1 MRAEHTPLSPDGE
14 AGAEGGER
22 MRSTRLIGIAASAVV
37 AIEMSSGAQAMGRR
51 YAALC

>member
-1 MRAEHTPLSPDGE
+1 
-14 AGAEGGER
+14 